1 MPYLVVVQEREAQEV
16 RGGDKRR
23 APMSYVSEG
32 REYGTVKS
40 FHQKRAL
47 IATDECGDTDP
58 RCSKY
63 GRNTQRGPDSGA
75 SDGMRVHT
83 VV

>member
-1 MPYLVVVQEREAQEV
+1 
-16 RGGDKRR
+16 
-23 APMSYVSEG
+23 MSYVSEG

-40 FHQKRAL
+40 FNQKRAL

-58 RCSKY
+58 CSKY

-75 SDGMRVHT
+75 SDGMRVHISCLVEVGAKT
-83 VV
+83 RTDGMT